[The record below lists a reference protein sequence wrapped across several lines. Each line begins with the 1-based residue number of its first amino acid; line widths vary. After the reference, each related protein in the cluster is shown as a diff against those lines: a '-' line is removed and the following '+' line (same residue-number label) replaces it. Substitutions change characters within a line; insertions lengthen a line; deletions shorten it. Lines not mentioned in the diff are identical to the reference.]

1 MAVLKTLRSGKLGAV
16 ATILVAL
23 GLLSFIIDPNEVISA
38 FNNMSS
44 KYDVGEING
53 KAISYTD
60 FQDDIQRFS
69 TINEM
74 LTGNQGAAQQD
85 AGLSF
90 GTNNF
95 TAWIG
100 QSNEFPVLQNPNNL
114 AVTYT
119 SNNEAVATVAA
130 DGSIT
135 LGWRSPSDRFYAK
148 TYNKDVTIRGGQAF
162 SNGQSVYSGTV
173 NKNDLRAKTLQ
184 PSVALAMNSAGIC
197 TYASPYALDLSNV
210 NAYVVSD
217 YNSGNSTLT
226 LTKATEAPANTGLLL
241 KAKDDGQKNTTIALP
256 LQESAEAVGTNL
268 LVGVLSGATIVPK
281 TYGSY
286 TNFILANGKYG
297 IDWYTLSEAGSI
309 GANKAYLQLPTAE
322 VSSGRAFTWV
332 YDDGTATKME
342 RPTPDPSLYGGE
354 WYDLNGRK
362 LKGKPTTKGL
372 YIHNGRK
379 EVVR

>member
-1 MAVLKTLRSGKLGAV
+1 MAKKKPMENSTSGAPCMKM
-16 ATILVAL
+16 TIGTMNA
-23 GLLSFIIDPNEVISA
+23 SNVI
-38 FNNMSS
+38 
-44 KYDVGEING
+44 
-53 KAISYTD
+53 
-60 FQDDIQRFS
+60 
-69 TINEM
+69 
-74 LTGNQGAAQQD
+74 
-85 AGLSF
+85 AG
-90 GTNNF
+90 
-95 TAWIG
+95 
-100 QSNEFPVLQNPNNL
+100 
-114 AVTYT
+114 
-119 SNNEAVATVAA
+119 
-130 DGSIT
+130 
-135 LGWRSPSDRFYAK
+135 
-148 TYNKDVTIRGGQAF
+148 
-162 SNGQSVYSGTV
+162 
-173 NKNDLRAKTLQ
+173 KTLQ
-184 PSVALAMNSAGIC
+184 PSVALAMNNAGIC

-256 LQESAEAVGTNL
+256 LQESAEAVGENL
-268 LVGVLSGATIVPK
+268 LVGVTDGATIVHQ
-281 TYGSY
+281 TEGSY

-297 IDWYTLSEAGSI
+297 IDWYTLSEAGTI

-332 YDDGTATKME
+332 YDDGTSTKME

>member
-1 MAVLKTLRSGKLGAV
+1 MVKVNGHLTIYGQSEGTGTLTTSNTVSQSGSNDYHSEYHIRG
-16 ATILVAL
+16 IYSS
-23 GLLSFIIDPNEVISA
+23 G
-38 FNNMSS
+38 NMT
-44 KYDVGEING
+44 ING
-53 KAISYTD
+53 GIVQASATDKDISHGYSCGIKADGDFIFNGGHVSATANNSYR
-60 FQDDIQRFS
+60 IY
-69 TINEM
+69 
-74 LTGNQGAAQQD
+74 
-85 AGLSF
+85 GL
-90 GTNNF
+90 
-95 TAWIG
+95 
-100 QSNEFPVLQNPNNL
+100 
-114 AVTYT
+114 Y
-119 SNNEAVATVAA
+119 A

-148 TYNKDVTIRGGQAF
+148 TYNKDVTIRDGQAF

-184 PSVALAMNSAGIC
+184 PSVALAMNSAGIM

-226 LTKATEAPANTGLLL
+226 LTKVTEAPANTGLLL

-256 LQESAEAVGTNL
+256 LQESAEVVGTNL

-297 IDWYTLSEAGSI
+297 IDWYTLSEAGAI

-322 VSSGRAFTWV
+322 VSNGRAFTWV
-332 YDDGTATKME
+332 YDEGTATKIE

-362 LKGKPTTKGL
+362 VKGKPTTKGL

>member
-1 MAVLKTLRSGKLGAV
+1 MKMTIGTMNASNELQRSIYGSYNVIINRGTV
-16 ATILVAL
+16 TAT
-23 GLLSFIIDPNEVISA
+23 
-38 FNNMSS
+38 SS
-44 KYDVGEING
+44 RSYGIVGDNVTING
-53 KAISYTD
+53 GTVSA
-60 FQDDIQRFS
+60 
-69 TINEM
+69 
-74 LTGNQGAAQQD
+74 TGGSGY
-85 AGLSF
+85 AGIF
-90 GTNNF
+90 ARKT
-95 TAWIG
+95 
-100 QSNEFPVLQNPNNL
+100 
-114 AVTYT
+114 
-119 SNNEAVATVAA
+119 
-130 DGSIT
+130 IT
-135 LGWRSPSDRFYAK
+135 LGWTTPADRIYASSYALSD
-148 TYNKDVTIRGGQAF
+148 TYGIAFQVKDGQTLTDGTNAF
-162 SNGQSVYSGTV
+162 SGTLNSDQIAALAGQ
-173 NKNDLRAKTLQ
+173 TLQ
-184 PSVALAMNSAGIC
+184 PAAALAMNNAGIM

-241 KAKDDGQKNTTIALP
+241 KAKEDSQKGKTVALP
-256 LQESAEAVGTNL
+256 LKASAEAIASNL
-268 LVGVLSGATIVPK
+268 LVAVLSSATIVHQ
-281 TYGSY
+281 TEGSY

-297 IDWYTLSEAGSI
+297 IDWYTLSEAGTI

-332 YDDGTATKME
+332 YDDGTSTKME